1 MHSTQSPRAP
11 PPASLGWTEATGT
24 AAWSKSLSIVIP
36 KSKTGTYTYRASPE
50 HLLSPCT
57 VTFAIQFK
65 SQKKKNRPER
75 RFKMSSDVIT
85 SLRQKLMRLSELP
98 QFSVGAWTQSRQ
110 HLSLLRPSN
119 LPIFGKPH

>member
-24 AAWSKSLSIVIP
+24 AAWSESLSIVIP

-57 VTFAIQFK
+57 VTYTYGASPEHLLSPWTVTFAIQFK
-65 SQKKKNRPER
+65 SQKKKKKKKKNRPER
-75 RFKMSSDVIT
+75 RFKVI
-85 SLRQKLMRLSELP
+85 P
-98 QFSVGAWTQSRQ
+98 
-110 HLSLLRPSN
+110 LL
-119 LPIFGKPH
+119 